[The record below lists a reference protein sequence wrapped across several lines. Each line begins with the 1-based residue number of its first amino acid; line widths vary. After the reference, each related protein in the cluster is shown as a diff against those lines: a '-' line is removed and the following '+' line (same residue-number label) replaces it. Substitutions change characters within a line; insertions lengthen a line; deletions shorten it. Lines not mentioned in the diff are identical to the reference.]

1 MAARIGMDLRKAFL
15 SRGSRDPWYGG
26 GDVSR
31 EIPRDMMVDMDLVLK
46 VRLSRSIKVSIAD
59 SGRKADCFVL
69 FCFLQL
75 AALIKV
81 VARD

>member
-46 VRLSRSIKVSIAD
+46 VRLSRSIKLSIAD
-59 SGRKADCFVL
+59 SESGRKAYFFVL
-69 FCFLQL
+69 FCFLQQP
-75 AALIKV
+75 
-81 VARD
+81 